1 MPIIADVAAGP
12 AILIFGLIVGGG
24 VLLAIGLVE
33 AIVLW
38 LLKWG
43 TFWRSL
49 RDALIVNVASALV
62 GIVMYVLGTPRE
74 VYSGYDPARGGRI
87 YEQFPPTIPRRRAS
101 RWALRSRSAAFH
113 RLVVSGPWSARP
125 RPWLAYSSRR
135 RWRSGGRYDS
145 RVCILH
151 NKI

>member
-24 VLLAIGLVE
+24 LLLAIGMVE
-33 AIVLW
+33 AIMLW

-43 TFWRSL
+43 SFWRSL
-49 RDALIVNVASALV
+49 RDSLIVNGASALV

-87 YEQFPPTIPRRRAS
+87 YEQFPPTIPPLLAALLAWGLSVAIEGGLLFLLAKRPAGQTWRA
-101 RWALRSRSAAFH
+101 ALAMNIVSYMGLGL
-113 RLVVSGPWSARP
+113 LVVSS
-125 RPWLAYSSRR
+125 L
-135 RWRSGGRYDS
+135 
-145 RVCILH
+145 L
-151 NKI
+151 